1 MISLVIHAILGVATT
16 AFVAWQNRRLYTGR
30 WAGARVTPLE
40 ALLYVVALV
49 SVGLGWYFNIQYVA
63 EFGARASWIHFT
75 RSLFTNWAAD
85 SAAQD
90 YIIANV
96 VLFPLWTIVDG
107 RRRGIRVP
115 WGFFVMSLFTSFAFA
130 MAAYL
135 AVVERQVRYSRAFPS
150 PAAPLAT
157 PPAATTDPPAPAA
170 SSTA

>member
-1 MISLVIHAILGVATT
+1 MASLIIHAVLGVATT
-16 AFVAWQNRRLYTGR
+16 SFVVWCNRRLFTGS
-30 WAGARVTPLE
+30 WAGRRVTPLE
-40 ALLYVVALV
+40 AVYYVIAVV
-49 SVGLGWYFNIQYVA
+49 SVVLGWYFNIRYVQQ
-63 EFGARASWIHFT
+63 FGARASWIHFT
-75 RSLFTNWAAD
+75 KSLFSNWAAD

-96 VLFPLWTIVDG
+96 ILLPLWTIVDG

-135 AVVERQVRYSRAFPS
+135 AVVERQVRYDRAFPAS
-150 PAAPLAT
+150 PEAAA
-157 PPAATTDPPAPAA
+157 DPDGAPAA

>member
-1 MISLVIHAILGVATT
+1 MARHGGSAGRGRALPGRARLGRARAGTSTSAT
-16 AFVAWQNRRLYTGR
+16 
-30 WAGARVTPLE
+30 
-40 ALLYVVALV
+40 
-49 SVGLGWYFNIQYVA
+49 SSSS
-63 EFGARASWIHFT
+63 GARASWIHFT
-75 RSLFTNWAAD
+75 KSLFSNWAAD

-96 VLFPLWTIVDG
+96 VLFPIWTIIDG

-135 AVVERQVRYSRAFPS
+135 AVVERQVRYDRAFP
-150 PAAPLAT
+150 PAPEPRRQT
-157 PPAATTDPPAPAA
+157 RPVDRPPAAA

>member
-1 MISLVIHAILGVATT
+1 MTSLIIHAVLGVATT
-16 AFVAWQNRRLYTGR
+16 AFVVWHNRRLFSGGWR
-30 WAGARVTPLE
+30 GARVTPLE
-40 ALLYVVALV
+40 GAFYLIALV

-75 RSLFTNWAAD
+75 KSLFSNWAAD

-96 VLFPLWTIVDG
+96 VLFPLWTIIDG

-115 WGFFVMSLFTSFAFA
+115 WGFFVISLFTSFGFA

-135 AVVERQVRYSRAFPS
+135 AVVERQIRYTRAFPPAPDAV
-150 PAAPLAT
+150 PAA
-157 PPAATTDPPAPAA
+157 DPAA

>member
-1 MISLVIHAILGVATT
+1 MASLIIHAILGVTT
-16 AFVAWQNRRLYTGR
+16 TGFVVWCNRRLYTGR
-30 WAGARVTPLE
+30 WAGSGVRPVE
-40 ALLYVVALV
+40 AFLYLVALV
-49 SVGLGWYFNIQYVA
+49 SVVLGWYFNIRYVQQ
-63 EFGARASWIHFT
+63 FGARASWIHFT
-75 RSLFTNWAAD
+75 KSLFSNWAAD

-96 VLFPLWTIVDG
+96 VLFPLWTIIDG

-135 AVVERQVRYSRAFPS
+135 AVVERQVRYSRAFP
-150 PAAPLAT
+150 
-157 PPAATTDPPAPAA
+157 PPAATDPGVEPAA

>member
-1 MISLVIHAILGVATT
+1 MVSLIVHAVLGVSTT
-16 AFVAWQNRRLYTGR
+16 AFVAWRNRRLFTGR
-30 WAGARVTPLE
+30 WAGMRVTPIE
-40 ALLYVVALV
+40 AVLYVTALV
-49 SVGLGWYFNIQYVA
+49 SVGLGWYFNIRYVGQ
-63 EFGARASWIHFT
+63 FGKTASWPHYT
-75 RSLFTNWAAD
+75 KSLFSNWAAD

-115 WGFFVMSLFTSFAFA
+115 WGFFVMSLFTSFAFS

-135 AVVERQVRYSRAFPS
+135 AVVERQVRYDRGGR
-150 PAAPLAT
+150 
-157 PPAATTDPPAPAA
+157 PPAPSVADQPAA